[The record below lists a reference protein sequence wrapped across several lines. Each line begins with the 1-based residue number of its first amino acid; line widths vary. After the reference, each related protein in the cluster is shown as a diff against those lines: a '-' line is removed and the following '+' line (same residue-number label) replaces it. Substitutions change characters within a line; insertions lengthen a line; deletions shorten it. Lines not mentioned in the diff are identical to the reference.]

1 MTQQTKD
8 RKGTKK
14 DPLIF
19 YGWFIVA
26 TGIITFALGYGSR
39 YSFSVFFPFLLED
52 FKWPRDITAGILS
65 LNMLFYGFTAPLA
78 GYLVDRFGPRKTM
91 TLGTVL
97 MSLGL
102 VLSSL
107 GTKPW
112 HFYLSFGVL
121 TGLGLCLSA
130 AVPFTTV
137 LKNWFEQRRGLAYSL
152 LFCGTGGAFASYP
165 AVAWLINQ
173 VGWRNTFIIESAIVA
188 GVLIPLFI
196 FILRYHPQE
205 KDLFKD
211 GAKEDSNDPPTLPD
225 ETREISPL
233 AKSDDQWTFPAVF
246 YNLRFWLL
254 ALVTFAL
261 WGVMDHI
268 VVAHHIA
275 FATDVGYSK
284 IYASSVIS
292 LLGLFRIFGSLLAS
306 ISDRIGREPT
316 LTIGTVIGIS
326 SIAVLTSIEDTTQP
340 WKLYYYAMAMGFGI
354 GICTPTITASV
365 ADILKGP
372 KVGWI
377 IGLIWFSFALGGAV
391 GPWLAG
397 WLFETSGNYRIA
409 FFVAMA
415 MYVVACLAMWIVAP
429 RKSRRPS
436 RVGWGKPS

>member
-1 MTQQTKD
+1 M
-8 RKGTKK
+8 
-14 DPLIF
+14 
-19 YGWFIVA
+19 
-26 TGIITFALGYGSR
+26 ITFALGYGSR

-52 FKWPRDITAGILS
+52 FKWPRDVTAAILS

-91 TLGTVL
+91 TLGTAL

-102 VLSSL
+102 LLSSL

-121 TGLGLCLSA
+121 AGFGLCLSA

-137 LKNWFEQRRGLAYSL
+137 LKNWFHRRRGLAYSF

-165 AVAWLINQ
+165 AIAWLIHK
-173 VGWRNTFIIESAIVA
+173 VGWRITFIIESAIVA

-205 KDLFKD
+205 KGLFQD
-211 GAKEDSNDPPTLPD
+211 GAKEDAKDSTVLQDENKEDP
-225 ETREISPL
+225 SPL
-233 AKSDDQWTFPAVF
+233 NSEDRWTFPAVF
-246 YNLRFWLL
+246 TNLRFWLL
-254 ALVTFAL
+254 ALITFSL

-292 LLGLFRIFGSLLAS
+292 LLGLARIAGSLLSS

-316 LTIGTVIGIS
+316 LTIGTVVGIS
-326 SIAVLTSIEDTTQP
+326 AIAVLTSIEDTTQP
-340 WKLYYYAMAMGFGI
+340 WRLYYYAMGMGFGI
-354 GICTPTITASV
+354 GMCTPAITASV
-365 ADILKGP
+365 ADILQGP

-377 IGLIWFSFALGGAV
+377 IGLIWFSYAVGGAV

-397 WLFETSGNYRIA
+397 WLFEASGNYTIA
-409 FFVAMA
+409 FSVAIV
-415 MYVVACLAMWIVAP
+415 MYAIACVAMWIVAP
-429 RKSRRPS
+429 RKCRQPS
-436 RVGWGKPS
+436 RVGWRKNT